1 MLLQANIFAG
11 RGFAAKRPNFLPF
24 YDIAILSKLTGLFDF
39 VGRFQETSEIVRV
52 RWSATVQSEATAFR
66 YHRF

>member
-39 VGRFQETSEIVRV
+39 VGRLEETKEIVRNQV
-52 RWSATVQSEATAFR
+52 IRSVFR
-66 YHRF
+66 SREHQ